1 MTTIQHTISILAI
14 FLAAVSCTS
23 REDARPDTSLRDEG
37 RLISLSR
44 EAFVKSALDGDVAR
58 WTAGDEV
65 AVYQNEGEAPKK
77 FIAQEDGVTA
87 RFSLKD
93 GETPLGKTGKYY
105 LVYPY
110 SAVGTSAVSS
120 NAVSLNIPAEQ
131 TAVNGSFDPSAAV
144 AVAMGADYD
153 GTFVFRNA
161 HTLFKI
167 TVPENFGAE
176 IVQIRLSSNN

>member
-1 MTTIQHTISILAI
+1 MTTIQQTISILAI
-14 FLAAVSCTS
+14 FLAAVSCTA

-87 RFSLKD
+87 RFSLKIR
-93 GETPLGKTGKYY
+93 
-105 LVYPY
+105 
-110 SAVGTSAVSS
+110 VSFFRP
-120 NAVSLNIPAEQ
+120 PASKWHHKQGFLKQENSVCVIFCAQ
-131 TAVNGSFDPSAAV
+131 AYENKKAA
-144 AVAMGADYD
+144 G
-153 GTFVFRNA
+153 
-161 HTLFKI
+161 I
-167 TVPENFGAE
+167 
-176 IVQIRLSSNN
+176 